1 LTTQDVRLSTSSPR
15 VGEAISATITVRN
28 TSSVDVT
35 GARVTWTLQGDGAP
49 AGQGEF
55 TVNVKANSSAQVQW
69 TGKVPN
75 VKQLVLN
82 LSAICANDANPSNN
96 VTSMSMGVGR

>member
-1 LTTQDVRLSTSSPR
+1 MQDVRLSTPSPR
-15 VGEAISATITVRN
+15 VGDAISATITVRN

-35 GARVTWTLQGDGAP
+35 GARVTWSLQADGGQV
-49 AGQGEF
+49 GQGEF

-82 LSAICANDANPSNN
+82 LSAICANDANPLDNAAAVSIS
-96 VTSMSMGVGR
+96 VAR